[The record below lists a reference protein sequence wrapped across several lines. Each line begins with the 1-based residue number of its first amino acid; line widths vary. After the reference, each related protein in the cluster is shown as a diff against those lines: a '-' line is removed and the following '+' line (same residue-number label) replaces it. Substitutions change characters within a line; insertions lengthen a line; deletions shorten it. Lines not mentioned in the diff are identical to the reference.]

1 VSAEQIAVAT
11 EADGV
16 DRYLLEQ
23 ITESNARW
31 SEGRIPRRFAA
42 ASVDLPAVRDW
53 VCTLVRLALE
63 HRGVGDP
70 AIGTGPSLLLVGK
83 VGRGKTHQA
92 VGALRSLAVSGVHC
106 RWSFAHEMDLL
117 ASLRPRDGVDSEE
130 VFEGYASAAV
140 LVVDDLGSERPRS
153 PWVES
158 QIARLINRR
167 YEAQRPTMLTTNVLP
182 SEFTAVFGE
191 RVVSRLTEMCQQV
204 PVAGP
209 DRRRTDGMTR

>member
-1 VSAEQIAVAT
+1 VSAEPIAVAT

-31 SEGRIPRRFAA
+31 SEGRIPRRFAEA
-42 ASVDLPAVRDW
+42 ATDLPAVRDW

-70 AIGTGPSLLLVGK
+70 AIQHGPSLLLVGK

-92 VGALRSLAVSGVHC
+92 IGALRALAVSGVHC
-106 RWSFAHEMDLL
+106 GWSFAHEMDLL

-130 VFEGYASAAV
+130 VFAGYASAAV

-158 QIARLINRR
+158 QIARLVNAR
-167 YEAQRPTMLTTNVLP
+167 YEAERPTIVTTNVLP
-182 SEFTAVFGE
+182 GDFTAIFGE
-191 RVVSRLTEMCQQV
+191 RVTSRLIEMCQQV

-209 DRRRTDGMTR
+209 DRRRGNGH